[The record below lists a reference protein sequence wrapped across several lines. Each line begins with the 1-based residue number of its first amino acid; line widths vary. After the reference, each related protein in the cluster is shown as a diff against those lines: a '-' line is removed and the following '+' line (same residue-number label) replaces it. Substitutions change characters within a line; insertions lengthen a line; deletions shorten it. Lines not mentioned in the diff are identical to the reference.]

1 MGNSEVGHLNLGA
14 GKIMYQELPRINK
27 SIADGDFFENKAL
40 VSAAQ
45 RVNKKGSTLHLVSLV
60 SSGGVHSSID
70 HLFALLELAQK
81 QKVKKVA
88 IHCILDGRDTPPK
101 SAITFIQKLQD
112 KIKQVGLGE
121 IASLIG
127 RWYAMDRDNRWDR
140 VQKGYNL
147 MVCGEADRENADP
160 LKAIEESYAEGNLD
174 EEFKPTIITKDGAPV
189 ATILEKDSVI
199 FSNFRPDRSRQLTK
213 AFVLPGFNKFKRDYL
228 KGLFFVTLTEYEK
241 DVPVEVAYPPE
252 IVEMPLAKVISKA
265 NLKQIHL
272 AETEK
277 YAHVTYFLNGGQEE
291 EFIGEEHELVSS
303 PRVASYAEKPEMS
316 VMQIVEKAVKAID
329 SQKYDFIAIN
339 FANPDMVGHTGI
351 LKATVKALEATDEAV
366 GDLVDAVLTQGGC
379 VFITADHGNCEQML
393 NLQTGAM
400 DKEHTT
406 NPVPF
411 FAIGA
416 PWKDHEY
423 LVTPGL
429 TPDLSL
435 LQPVGILSD
444 VPVTILETLGLNKP
458 EEMTGRNLLE

>member
-1 MGNSEVGHLNLGA
+1 MATKAKLKPVVLLILDGFGIAPPSRGNAISIAQMPHMDSYIQHYPVMALQASGEAVGLPWGEMGNSEVGHLNLGA

-252 IVEMPLAKVISKA
+252 
-265 NLKQIHL
+265 
-272 AETEK
+272 
-277 YAHVTYFLNGGQEE
+277 
-291 EFIGEEHELVSS
+291 
-303 PRVASYAEKPEMS
+303 
-316 VMQIVEKAVKAID
+316 
-329 SQKYDFIAIN
+329 
-339 FANPDMVGHTGI
+339 
-351 LKATVKALEATDEAV
+351 
-366 GDLVDAVLTQGGC
+366 
-379 VFITADHGNCEQML
+379 
-393 NLQTGAM
+393 
-400 DKEHTT
+400 
-406 NPVPF
+406 
-411 FAIGA
+411 
-416 PWKDHEY
+416 
-423 LVTPGL
+423 
-429 TPDLSL
+429 
-435 LQPVGILSD
+435 
-444 VPVTILETLGLNKP
+444 
-458 EEMTGRNLLE
+458 